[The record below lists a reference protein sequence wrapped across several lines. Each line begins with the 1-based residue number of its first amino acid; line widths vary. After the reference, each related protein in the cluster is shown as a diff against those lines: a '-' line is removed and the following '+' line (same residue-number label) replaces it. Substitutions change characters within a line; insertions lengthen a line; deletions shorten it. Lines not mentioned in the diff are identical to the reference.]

1 MTPAD
6 KALCIR
12 VVTAL
17 RFDIPMSVLVGPS
30 AKREHAHAR
39 WIAMRLIHDTGVFSL
54 GEVGVMFGC
63 RHHTTVHHGINQV
76 DALQVEDKETRAHFR
91 AIRSAMRK
99 IEG

>member
-1 MTPAD
+1 MTTAE

-17 RFDIPMSVLVGPS
+17 RYNIPMSVLVGPS

-54 GEVGVMFGC
+54 GEIGLMFGC
-63 RHHTTVHHGINQV
+63 RHHTTVHHGINRIY
-76 DALQVEDKETRAHFR
+76 ALLLEDDEVRSHSR
-91 AIRSAMRK
+91 AIQAAMTK